1 MIEINDAD
9 HPILAIRSLS
19 KPSASTASLY
29 LLKQR
34 RKERGKEV
42 DLTIPDGIPD
52 FVHTAQKTAVQ
63 DFLTVIAHVRSLFA
77 GDFAEKEGLIAR
89 LNELESTVHEVELG
103 IYKHGFPSDRN
114 YEEYEEL
121 CSLESVLDD
130 NYELNIWSDNSESD
144 KLLSSLVDYWLDEI
158 KVRGYDL
165 LALLQGSLL
174 HEDVTTSF
182 SALEKIRYPTG
193 K

>member
-1 MIEINDAD
+1 MSNDK
-9 HPILAIRSLS
+9 PFFAIRSLT
-19 KPSASTASLY
+19 KPSTTTESLY

-42 DLTIPDGIPD
+42 DLTIPDDIPD
-52 FVHTAQKTAVQ
+52 FVHIAQKAAVQ
-63 DFLTVIAHVRSLFA
+63 DLLTVIAHVRSLFA
-77 GDFAEKEGLIAR
+77 GDFAEKEGLIAWI
-89 LNELESTVHEVELG
+89 NELESAAHEVELG
-103 IYKHGFPSDRN
+103 IYKHGFPSDRH

-121 CSLESVLDD
+121 CSLESVLDN

-158 KVRGYDL
+158 KARGYDL

-174 HEDVTTSF
+174 HEEVIASF
-182 SALEKIRYPTG
+182 SALEKIRYPAG

>member
-1 MIEINDAD
+1 MIND
-9 HPILAIRSLS
+9 LTFFAIRSLS
-19 KPSASTASLY
+19 KPSTSTASLY

-34 RKERGKEV
+34 RKERSKKAN
-42 DLTIPDGIPD
+42 LTIPDGIPD
-52 FVHTAQKTAVQ
+52 FVHFAQNYSVQ
-63 DFLTVIAHVRSLFA
+63 DLLTVIAHVRLLFA

-103 IYKHGFPSDRN
+103 IYKHGFPSDQR

-174 HEDVTTSF
+174 HEEVIASF
-182 SALEKIRYPTG
+182 SALEKIRYPTR